1 MIPSMLDGRGRP
13 LRDVRISLTD
23 HCNLRCTY
31 CMPKD
36 RGGLSFFPSLEVL
49 SFDEIVRLVAALS
62 ALGLRKVKLTGGE
75 PLLRPQLPELVSLL
89 RGSHRDLEIN
99 LTTNG
104 ILLPP
109 VASALRAAGLTRI
122 TISLDGL
129 RPQSLQAMSGR
140 GDLATRALD
149 GIEAALVAG
158 FTPLKINMVVMRGLN
173 DGDVEDMAARFR
185 SPNTILR
192 FIEFMD
198 VGTLNRWRP
207 TDVVPSAEIL
217 SRLRQRADLLPVDP
231 SHPGETAKRYRYADG
246 SGEIGFIS
254 SVTEPF
260 CGDCNRLR
268 VTATGTAHT
277 CLFSPAGPNLRPY
290 LGQGDGERLVE
301 VLTSLWRERRDQ
313 YSVERSHAPARRKL
327 EMFSMGG

>member
-1 MIPSMLDGRGRP
+1 MIPSMVDGRGRP

-36 RGGLSFFPSLEVL
+36 RGALSFLPASEIL
-49 SFDEIVRLVAALS
+49 SFEEIVRLVSALS

-75 PLLRPQLPELVSLL
+75 PLLRPRLPELVGAL
-89 RGSHRDLEIN
+89 RASHPDLEIN

-104 ILLPP
+104 VLLPP
-109 VASALRAAGLTRI
+109 VASTLRAAGLTRI

-129 RPQSLQAMSGR
+129 RPQGLQAMSGR
-140 GDLATRALD
+140 GDLAVHALD

-158 FTPLKINMVVMRGLN
+158 FTPLKINMVVIRGLN

-185 SPNTILR
+185 TPNTILR

-198 VGTLNRWRP
+198 VGTLNRWRQS
-207 TDVVPSAEIL
+207 DVVPSAEIL

-231 SHPGETAKRYRYADG
+231 AHPGETAKRYRYADG

-268 VTATGTAHT
+268 VTANGTAHT
-277 CLFSPAGPNLRPY
+277 CLFSAAGPNLRPY
-290 LGQGDGERLVE
+290 LGEGDGARLVA
-301 VLTSLWRERRDQ
+301 VLSSLWRERRDQ